1 MIYFPVKQSQVKVT
15 KGLGKT
21 FYNLIQ
27 PAVAISARRKVTG
40 LSGRVTF
47 SAQTMSRSVKPLS
60 NRGWKASDT
69 MGGRSFRQP

>member
-1 MIYFPVKQSQVKVT
+1 MT

-21 FYNLIQ
+21 FYNLIR
-27 PAVAISARRKVTG
+27 PAGAISVRREVTG

-47 SAQTMSRSVKPLS
+47 SAQTMSCSVKPLS

-69 MGGRSFRQP
+69 MGGLELQAAIEAGS